1 MNVLPS
7 CAYYLRRVLKR
18 TCDSQNILDLVRT
31 EKASNYDLAERL
43 HFLYPN
49 NYSYEKVV
57 LYLEQLIYSH
67 QHAQSQ
73 RDQVA
78 LEDITSQILWW
89 LGYGITIHPANAKVF
104 VVDDTIETLKLVTTL
119 LSKAGYSTDSAL
131 NGQLALAKIPSLEP
145 DLILLDVNLPDI
157 DGYQVYQ
164 KLQESSDTA
173 NIPVIFLS
181 GVDTINLQPQQ
192 CQNRVGYLAKPF
204 KPHNLLKCVNRYL
217 KAYSPGDTLTDDMLV
232 NELKNRQQYA
242 QRLIGLSDSYLAE
255 DIAFHPQDG
264 KATYF
269 FRATLDGRYLRVSQ
283 AFAQLCG
290 YDSTED
296 MISKVTNLWEQIY
309 EHRAHQEQWTLCLQF
324 PDKGRIL
331 SAKIKTQ
338 QNNVLD
344 VVEQICLIQDSYN
357 RPLFYQGY
365 IRLAPSPPRSGT

>member
-1 MNVLPS
+1 MMHVLPS
-7 CAYYLRRVLKR
+7 CTYYLRRVLKR
-18 TCDSQNILDLVRT
+18 TSDSHNMLDLLQTVKT
-31 EKASNYDLAERL
+31 HNHDLEGRL
-43 HFLYPN
+43 HFLYPSD
-49 NYSYEKVV
+49 YSHEKVV
-57 LYLEQLIYSH
+57 LHLEQLTYSH

-89 LGYGITIHPANAKVF
+89 LGYGITIHPTNAKVF
-104 VVDDTIETLKLVTTL
+104 VVDDTIETPKLVTTL

-131 NGQLALAKIPSLEP
+131 NGQLALAKIPSLNP
-145 DLILLDVNLPDI
+145 DLILLDINLPDI
-157 DGYQVYQ
+157 DGHQVYQ

-181 GVDTINLQPQQ
+181 GIDTINLSPQQ

-217 KAYSPGDTLTDDMLV
+217 KAYSPSAHLTDDVLV
-232 NELKNRQQYA
+232 NELTNRQQHA
-242 QRLIGLSDSYLAE
+242 QQLIGLSDSYLAE
-255 DIAFHPQDG
+255 DIAFHPKDG

-296 MISKVTNLWEQIY
+296 MISKITNLWEQIY
-309 EHRAHQEQWTLCLQF
+309 DHSAHQEQWAVCLQS
-324 PDKGRIL
+324 PN
-331 SAKIKTQ
+331 KIKTLPAKIRTQ
-338 QNNVLD
+338 QNSVLD
-344 VVEQICLIQDSYN
+344 VIEKVYLIQDSYN
-357 RPLFYQGY
+357 RHLFYQGY
-365 IRLAPSPPRSGT
+365 ISLTEA